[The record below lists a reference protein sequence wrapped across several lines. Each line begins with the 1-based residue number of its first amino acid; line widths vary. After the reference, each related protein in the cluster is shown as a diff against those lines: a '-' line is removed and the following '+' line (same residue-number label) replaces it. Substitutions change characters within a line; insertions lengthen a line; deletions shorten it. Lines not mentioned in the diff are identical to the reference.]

1 MAAMPEADYTPT
13 WTFFADKDAGR
24 LTAIRERASGAHP
37 APFRVSLDT
46 GASDDTLRVWRI
58 ADEPDGDLVCLD
70 ITLEGGEDFPDRVYD
85 LLNDRLGFNLG
96 VTFEGTAYHV
106 LPGAFIWKFQGELE
120 PSRRGLR

>member
-1 MAAMPEADYTPT
+1 MPEADYAPT

-46 GASDDTLRVWRI
+46 AASDDTLRVWRI
-58 ADEPDGDLVCLD
+58 ADSPNDDLVSLD
-70 ITLEGGEDFPDRVYD
+70 ITLEGGEDFPDRVHD
-85 LLNDRLGFNLG
+85 LLNNRLGFNLG
-96 VTFEGTAYHV
+96 VTFEGTAYHD

-120 PSRRGLR
+120 PSRRELR